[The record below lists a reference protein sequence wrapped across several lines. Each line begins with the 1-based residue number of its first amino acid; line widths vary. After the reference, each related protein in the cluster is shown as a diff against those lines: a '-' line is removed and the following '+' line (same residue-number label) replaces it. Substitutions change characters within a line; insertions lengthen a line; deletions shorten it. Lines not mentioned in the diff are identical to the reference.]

1 MSSLLG
7 IDGLATGLDT
17 TSIIDSLMEIEAG
30 PQTLLKA
37 KQTTASSVVTALQ
50 GLNVRFASLATA
62 AETAATAS
70 NWTSYKATSSAT
82 SVAVTAGVTATAGSI
97 SFSVDQVATK
107 QTSLTGTVTDGS
119 QLTADNPPTLS
130 IKQSDGTVVSFT
142 AASNSLADIAAA
154 INGAGAGISA
164 TAVRVSNGTTPE
176 YRLQFTSSKTGTEGA
191 FEVYVGDEAA
201 VNGATASRL
210 DTAMAQTAVD
220 ATLTLWKGSAS
231 EQTYTQSSNVFTGLM
246 TGVDVTVS
254 AATASGE
261 NVTVSVAP
269 DASKVESLASDLV
282 NSLSTLLSDITSH
295 TKVSSSTSSDGTATV
310 TGGVL
315 TGDTGITAARNA
327 VVQAATYPVN
337 GKSPSTV
344 GIIVGS
350 DGTITFD
357 ADKFASAVASDPEGT
372 ALFVQTLAT
381 RVQDAAE
388 ALSDPYDGSLT
399 ARITSKQSAVAD
411 LATQVD
417 NWDLRLEL
425 RRSTLQATYS
435 ALEVT
440 ISNLNSQSSWLSSQI
455 DSLST
460 SYYNS

>member
-17 TSIIDSLMEIEAG
+17 TSIINSLMQIEAG

-37 KQTTASSVVTALQ
+37 KQTTASAVVTALQ
-50 GLNVRFASLATA
+50 GINVRFASLATA
-62 AETAATAS
+62 AESAATAS
-70 NWTSYKATSSAT
+70 NWTSFKATSSSSSAT
-82 SVAVTAGVTATAGSI
+82 ATAGTAATAGSI

-107 QTSLTGTVTDGS
+107 QVSLSTLVTDGS
-119 QLTADNPPTLS
+119 QIAADNPPTLS
-130 IKQSDGTVVSFT
+130 IKKADGTIVSFT
-142 AASNSLADIAAA
+142 ATSNSLTDIASA
-154 INGAGAGISA
+154 INSSGAGVNA

-176 YRLQFTSSKTGTEGA
+176 YRLQFTSTTTGTDGT

-201 VNGATASRL
+201 VTGSTATRIDTATAQ
-210 DTAMAQTAVD
+210 AAVD
-220 ATLTLWKGSAS
+220 AQLTLWKGTASA
-231 EQTYTQSSNVFTGLM
+231 QTFTQSSNTFTGLM

-254 AATASGE
+254 SVTASGSDA
-261 NVTVSVAP
+261 TVSVAP
-269 DASKVESLASDLV
+269 DASKVKSLASDLV
-282 NSLSTLLSDITSH
+282 SSLSTLLSDISSR
-295 TKVSSSTSSDGTATV
+295 TKVSTSTSSDGTATV
-310 TGGVL
+310 TGGTL

-357 ADKFASAVASDPEGT
+357 ETKFAAALESDPEGT
-372 ALFVQTLAT
+372 AAFIQAIGT
-381 RVQDAAE
+381 RVQGSAE
-388 ALSDPYDGSLT
+388 AFSDPYTGTLT
-399 ARITSKQSAVAD
+399 ARITSQQSAVTE
-411 LATQVD
+411 LGTQVD
-417 NWDLRLEL
+417 NWDIRLEL

-440 ISNLNSQSSWLSSQI
+440 ISGLNAQSSWLTSQI
-455 DSLST
+455 DSLPK
-460 SYYNS
+460 YNQS